1 MIGLVLEGI
10 FFGVGNFFLDMTIIG
25 FDVKSF
31 FKEYNF
37 LLNNVIFVKEEYMS
51 LFEKCVK

>member
-10 FFGVGNFFLDMTIIG
+10 FFGVGNFFLDMIIIG